1 MNKDILPKKFDF
13 NKIEGL
19 SINQLVQHYELYRG
33 YVNKLNEIWDI
44 LDEKKEIKDSNSTYS
59 KMRSLQ
65 LGQSY
70 ALNGVKLHELY
81 FENLGGNKNKP
92 FGEISNMIDNEF
104 GSYDFFSERFK
115 SIGSSVRGW
124 VVLAIDSIDNR
135 LHIFGSDA
143 HDVGSIWEAYPILV
157 MDVYEHAYMID
168 FGIDRKKYMDI
179 FMKNINWNVINN
191 RLKYYTD
198 SYDKEID
205 INEKNWG
212 LQRMYQWSKYC
223 KN

>member
-1 MNKDILPKKFDF
+1 MNKDIIAKKFNF
-13 NKIEGL
+13 NDIEGISL
-19 SINQLVQHYELYRG
+19 NQLTQHYELYKG
-33 YVNKLNEIWDI
+33 YVNKLNEVWNI
-44 LDEKKEIKDSNSTYS
+44 LDKEKEFKDSNSTYS

-92 FGEISNMIDNEF
+92 SGKILRMIEDEF
-104 GSYDFFSERFK
+104 GSYNFFSERFK
-115 SIGSSVRGW
+115 SVGSSVRGW
-124 VVLAIDSIDNR
+124 VVLAIDSIDNK

-143 HDVGSIWEAYPILV
+143 HDVGSIWMAYPILI

-179 FMKNINWNVINN
+179 FMKNINWNVVNN
-191 RLKYYTD
+191 RLKYYND
-198 SYDKEID
+198 SYNKSTPSY
-205 INEKNWG
+205 EKNWN
-212 LQRMYQWSKYC
+212 QRNPYQ
-223 KN
+223 

>member
-1 MNKDILPKKFDF
+1 MNKDIIPKKFNF
-13 NKIEGL
+13 NDIEGISL
-19 SINQLVQHYELYRG
+19 SQLKQHYELYEG

-44 LDEKKEIKDSNSTYS
+44 LDERKEIKDANSTYS

-92 FGEISNMIDNEF
+92 FGKVLDTIEHEF

-115 SIGSSVRGW
+115 NVGSSVRGW
-124 VVLAIDSIDNR
+124 VVLAIDSKDNK

-143 HDVGSIWEAYPILV
+143 HDVGSIWIAHPILV

-179 FMKNINWNVINN
+179 FMKNINWNVVNN
-191 RLKYYTD
+191 RLRYYSNPSD
-198 SYDKEID
+198 EPVPSH
-205 INEKNWG
+205 EKNWN
-212 LQRMYQWSKYC
+212 LRNTYQWSKYC
-223 KN
+223 KD